1 MTIRLCL
8 FIMIAALTVALTAAT
23 ESALARPTLLISTE
37 NGPGHVQTVIVRR
50 FVERVREC
58 CADRIDVDHRFGGE
72 LYRDRDVLAALVQG
86 KIGMAV
92 AGTWQLD
99 QVAPDTGAF
108 MLPVFYG
115 RTPEEAALVQDGP
128 AIEAMNGQIEEGL
141 GAIVLGRWIGLG
153 FAHVFTTR
161 TAIDDVDDL
170 AGLRIRSPGGMANA
184 WRLAALGAEPVTIAW
199 TDLPRALT
207 ENRVDGLIS
216 TFATLDSIPLWSR
229 GVRFALEDRQYFS
242 HYVPLVS
249 DYFWRQLDEGSRRDL
264 RTAWDLG
271 VEEGRALAARAQAD
285 ARDRALGAGVRIA
298 VPTPERTSAVRARLV
313 TDQAAVALRSGIDG
327 RAIDRITAGLKE

>member
-8 FIMIAALTVALTAAT
+8 VIMVAALTAVLTAAT
-23 ESALARPTLLISTE
+23 GSALARPTLLISTE
-37 NGPGHVQTVIVRR
+37 NGPDHVQTLIVRR
-50 FVERVREC
+50 FVERVRDC
-58 CADRIDVDHRFGGE
+58 CADRLDVDHRFGGE

-115 RTPEEAALVQDGP
+115 RTAEEAALVQDGP

-153 FAHVFTTR
+153 FAHFFTTR

-184 WRLAALGAEPVTIAW
+184 WRLAELGAEPVTIAW
-199 TDLPRALT
+199 TDLPRAMA

-216 TFATLDSIPLWSR
+216 TFATLDSVPLWTR

-249 DYFWRQLDEGSRRDL
+249 DYLWRQLDEESRRDL

-271 VEEGRALAARAQAD
+271 VEEGRALAARAQDD
-285 ARDRALGAGVRIA
+285 ARGRALAAGVRIV

-313 TDQAAVALRSGIDG
+313 TGQAAVALRSGVG
-327 RAIDRITAGLKE
+327 ERAIDRITAGLKE